1 MPFNPR
7 LTFAIAATGAAPVR
21 FGVDASELGPI
32 PMIGTMTTNHG
43 KLLTGLASVLRE
55 PTDPTDAARLG
66 TFALMVLCLH
76 PLHGEDVRQCFAEA
90 LRTFD
95 AITIAVVLDS
105 DGIAFS
111 IGDTGDTGDLRCRL
125 ANMEGT
131 CESGQVGQWPTAQVA
146 H

>member
-1 MPFNPR
+1 LPAF
-7 LTFAIAATGAAPVR
+7 
-21 FGVDASELGPI
+21 DLGPGTYGKFVRILSDAI
-32 PMIGTMTTNHG
+32 PSPVESTGIRISLATLALTTICN
-43 KLLTGLASVLRE
+43 
-55 PTDPTDAARLG
+55 
-66 TFALMVLCLH
+66 H

-105 DGIAFS
+105 DGAAFS

-125 ANMEGT
+125 ANLEGGS
-131 CESGQVGQWPTAQVA
+131 ESGQVRHWPRAPAA